1 MIINHVGLGLFSSP
15 MNLFVL
21 ASSLLQQGEQR
32 TNFMLAKLRA
42 HCWYILC
49 WPNSVPTVGTF
60 SLVGTGHFVTQ
71 LSASQRRAAEQFFN
85 KNIRKKHYMGS
96 SFSEIFGRNK
106 KCLTRYYITQQ
117 GILYLAN
124 IIRKTI
130 LACQQGPIITFS
142 IQARKKML
150 KIS

>member
-1 MIINHVGLGLFSSP
+1 MMINHVGLGLFSSP

-49 WPNSVPTVGTF
+49 WPNSGPTVGTF

-85 KNIRKKHYMGS
+85 KNRRKNITWAAVSRRYSVETK
-96 SFSEIFGRNK
+96 N
-106 KCLTRYYITQQ
+106 CLTRHYITQQ

-130 LACQQGPIITFS
+130 LACQRFQFR
-142 IQARKKML
+142 QEKKC
-150 KIS
+150 

>member
-1 MIINHVGLGLFSSP
+1 MMINHVGLGLFSSP

-49 WPNSVPTVGTF
+49 WPNSGPTVGTF

-85 KNIRKKHYMGS
+85 KNRRKKHYMGS

-106 KCLTRYYITQQ
+106 KMFDSALYNTARHPLFREYYPQ
-117 GILYLAN
+117 N
-124 IIRKTI
+124 H
-130 LACQQGPIITFS
+130 FS
-142 IQARKKML
+142 LSAGAYYYVFNSGKK
-150 KIS
+150 KKC